1 MNLIGIDELDK
12 GQISEIFSF
21 SDKFR
26 RGSLSESMRGKKL
39 SLFFEKP
46 STRTRVSF
54 ESAMFDLGGSSIYLD
69 SHNLQLSRGETY
81 ADTAKTLSSYVD
93 IIAARMYKHTDL
105 KTLANNSS
113 VPVINA
119 LTDMEHPCQ
128 ALSDFYTIQRQTDS
142 EPGSVKLAFIGDT
155 DSNMAHS
162 LALAGSML
170 GYNVCLVGPKQARPN
185 SHYLSAAPG
194 GSRIEFQTDIR
205 KGLKDA
211 DFVYTD
217 TYVSMG
223 QESEAE
229 KRKKL
234 FAPYQLNAR
243 IMSFAK
249 KDAMAMHCLPAHRGE
264 EITRE
269 VIDSERSLIWEQ
281 VKNKKIVEGGILAY
295 LLTHN

>member
-12 GQISEIFSF
+12 SKISEIFSF

-26 RGSLSESMRGKKL
+26 RGSLHESMLGKKL
-39 SLFFEKP
+39 ALFFEKP

-54 ESAMFDLGGSSIYLD
+54 ESAMLDMSGSAIYLD

-81 ADTAKTLSSYVD
+81 EDTARTLSSYVD
-93 IIAARMYKHTDL
+93 IIAARMYRHEDL
-105 KTLANNSS
+105 KTLAGNSS
-113 VPVINA
+113 APVINA

-128 ALSDFYTIQRQTDS
+128 ALSDFYTIRRHTDS
-142 EPGSVKLAFIGDT
+142 EPASVKLAFIGDT

-162 LALAGSML
+162 LALAGAML
-170 GYNVCLVGPKQARPN
+170 GYNICLVGPKQAKPS
-185 SHYLSAAPG
+185 SHYLNVESFS
-194 GSRIEFQTDIR
+194 GSIQFQTDIR

-229 KRKKL
+229 SRKKL

-243 IMSFAK
+243 VMSFAK

-264 EITRE
+264 EVTKE
-269 VIDSERSLIWEQ
+269 VIDGENSLIWEQ
-281 VKNKKIVEGGILAY
+281 VKNKKIVGGGILAY
-295 LLTHN
+295 LASR